1 MQYRQVMN
9 KLLVFILVA
18 LFAWACSSVESKKE
32 TNSTWEPIM
41 DQPSELASIMRSL
54 DQEAMLRKQKLE
66 NGELSEAN
74 SKLIFKMIIAK
85 PTEPHMVGPA
95 FAPHTEAFIASY
107 HQLSNAKDIDT
118 QIDAHNNLVKSCIA
132 CHMNFCQ
139 GPIPRIEK
147 LYVNP

>member
-1 MQYRQVMN
+1 MMN
-9 KLLVFILVA
+9 KIIAVALIAVFI
-18 LFAWACSSVESKKE
+18 CSCSAVDSKEQGKSNWKPE
-32 TNSTWEPIM
+32 M

-54 DQEAMLRKQKLE
+54 NDEALIRKKSLE
-66 NGELSEAN
+66 NGELSQAN
-74 SKLIFKMIIAK
+74 SKLIFKMITAE

-107 HQLSNAKDIDT
+107 GQLNTATDVAA
-118 QIDAHNNLVKSCIA
+118 QIDAHNNLVKSCVA

-147 LYVNP
+147 LYVNI

>member
-1 MQYRQVMN
+1 MMN
-9 KLLVFILVA
+9 KLIVLTLIA
-18 LFAWACSSVESKKE
+18 LFVGACSSVESKKE

-54 DQEAMLRKQKLE
+54 NQEALLRKQNLE

-74 SKLIFKMIIAK
+74 SKLIFKMITAE

-107 HQLSNAKDIDT
+107 GQLSTAKDVDA
-118 QIDAHNNLVKSCIA
+118 QIDAHNNLVKSCVA

-147 LYVNP
+147 LYVNL